1 MESKAINQ
9 WLWVLGRYTCEA
21 IATCFGKHHKYP
33 KEPFGMKE
41 RVSDSDGEE
50 SEAFTDADRFGA
62 FAAVY
67 NAHKGF
73 S

>member
-1 MESKAINQ
+1 
-9 WLWVLGRYTCEA
+9 
-21 IATCFGKHHKYP
+21 
-33 KEPFGMKE
+33 MKE